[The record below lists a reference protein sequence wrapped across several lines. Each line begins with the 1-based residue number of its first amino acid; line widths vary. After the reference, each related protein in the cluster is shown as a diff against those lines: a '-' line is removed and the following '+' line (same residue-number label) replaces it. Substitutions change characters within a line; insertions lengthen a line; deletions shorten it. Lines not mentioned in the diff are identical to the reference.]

1 MFGLLRYA
9 FRFFAYKGTAFVVF
23 WQETCWFLLV
33 LLQLATKS
41 TSNFSPY
48 LEVLR
53 NPVSPKR
60 SYSWIMVGIQKS
72 GGQLNYCSAFYT

>member
-1 MFGLLRYA
+1 MLVG
-9 FRFFAYKGTAFVVF
+9 
-23 WQETCWFLLV
+23 QEMLWFLLV

-53 NPVSPKR
+53 IPCTSKEKLLMDNGRHTKKR
-60 SYSWIMVGIQKS
+60 DCIVAVPLLEALALPLYPNKQH
-72 GGQLNYCSAFYT
+72 

>member
-9 FRFFAYKGTAFVVF
+9 FRFFACKGTAFVLF

-33 LLQLATKS
+33 LLLSVTKS
-41 TSNFSPY
+41 INNFSPY

-53 NPVSPKR
+53 IPCTSKEELLMDNGRHTKKR
-60 SYSWIMVGIQKS
+60 SPAK
-72 GGQLNYCSAFYT
+72 